1 MVLKIGKTKRSEK
14 DMKLQVDLW
23 AKTVPWFPRANE
35 EKLMI
40 KRHKRKIS
48 Y

>member
-1 MVLKIGKTKRSEK
+1 MVLKIKKTKRSEK

-35 EKLMI
+35 EKLMV
-40 KRHKRKIS
+40 KRHKRKI
-48 Y
+48 